1 MTNITEK
8 YPYVLSLLEALLVTF
23 LWSSSYVLIKIGLV
37 ELPPLAFA
45 ATRYCLAFFILLAVG
60 IVIGASEPRIK
71 LGREEWSMLI
81 VMGVAGYAVAQG
93 LQFVGLFY
101 LPAVTT
107 TFLLNFTPI
116 FVTLLGAVFLGETPT
131 KIQLVGISIALV
143 GAYVYSL
150 TPIKLSE
157 IFGVLAVLAS
167 GLAWAIYLVVARRFQ
182 RTSVLGTHRLT
193 TITMGWGA
201 IVLLVSAVLFEGIPK
216 IGASG
221 WVIIG
226 WLSLVNTALA
236 FYLWNHALRRLKAY
250 EISVMQNTMLIQIS
264 LLAWV
269 FLEERPTDNMIIGII
284 LVLLGIALVQ
294 FRRSG
299 SSRTISRPTS

>member
-23 LWSSSYVLIKIGLV
+23 LWSSSYVLIKMGLI

-45 ATRYCLAFFILLAVG
+45 AARYCLAFSILLAVG
-60 IVIGASEPRIK
+60 IVKRASEPRIK
-71 LGREEWSMLI
+71 LSRQEWSMLI
-81 VMGVAGYAVAQG
+81 FMGVAGYAVAQG

-116 FVTLLGAVFLGETPT
+116 FVTLLGAAFLGETPAKT
-131 KIQLVGISIALV
+131 QLAGISVALV
-143 GAYVYSL
+143 GAYAYSL

-157 IFGVLAVLAS
+157 IFGVLVVLAS
-167 GLAWAIYLVVARRFQ
+167 GLAWAIYLVVGRKFQ
-182 RTSVLGTHRLT
+182 RLSVLGAHRLT

-201 IVLLVSAVLFEGIPK
+201 IVLLVAAVMFEGMPR
-216 IGASG
+216 IGPSG

-250 EISVMQNTMLIQIS
+250 EISVLQNTMLVQIS
-264 LLAWV
+264 LLAWM
-269 FLEERPTDNMIIGII
+269 FLGERPTDNMIIGIA

-294 FRRSG
+294 FRRS
-299 SSRTISRPTS
+299 